1 MNASPFSCQTAARW
15 APVLL
20 AAPPVLVGSSPPAW
34 WERLGSFHNANQLG
48 SRPVGIRYSYG
59 PVLEPPTQYFRT
71 LPGFQPGIQVEAR
84 GTPQALTAPSMDPSL
99 DGWWAP
105 QCPHLL
111 PFMLNR
117 FRLVIGGCAGGTQ
130 PRVFASLEKGRG
142 KNKLPSFPAP
152 SPGTP
157 GLGAGSQALCAGQVV
172 RPRRSH
178 HLSTQW
184 LPHQKNGAEEAVS
197 LNTLHQS
204 QGPR

>member
-20 AAPPVLVGSSPPAW
+20 TAPPGLVGSSPPAW
-34 WERLGSFHNANQLG
+34 WERLGSFHNVNQLG
-48 SRPVGIRYSYG
+48 SCPVGIRYSYG

-71 LPGFQPGIQVEAR
+71 LPGFQLGIQVEAR
-84 GTPQALTAPSMDPSL
+84 GTPQALTAPSMDPSR

-105 QCPHLL
+105 Q
-111 PFMLNR
+111 
-117 FRLVIGGCAGGTQ
+117 TQ
-130 PRVFASLEKGRG
+130 PRVFVSLEKGRG

-157 GLGAGSQALCAGQVV
+157 GLGARSQALRARQVV
-172 RPRRSH
+172 RPQRSH

-197 LNTLHQS
+197 LNALHQS